1 MFRGLF
7 SIIMPSFAVRRRR
20 AKRRG
25 PSVARVSGANFAPS
39 DSELVGGPKVL
50 LTDLAGD
57 RGGAETEHIA
67 EALGNCAG
75 LEVFRANQGL
85 KIAKANDLIQQL
97 VAAAEQGRELMQAQ
111 GADLLV
117 WGEIVDGGSRLR
129 FLPFVPSADSL
140 PGAVGLGDAL
150 ELPYQF
156 GEDYVPVLHAGVL
169 AAVGPTF
176 KGSRGRIAEVLAP
189 ALQGARGF
197 IEGEAPPD
205 LPPARHAAILTTL
218 GNAFAAHFQLGGGV
232 KKLGNAGAL
241 YKMAL
246 KKISADSEPEVW
258 AVAQSHLAAVLRA
271 QGEGKDEAATENLKR
286 AAVAYQKITET
297 LSRVA
302 HPYDWA
308 LAHINHGLV
317 LYRLSARSGRATY
330 LQEASKSFE
339 EALTVYTKEAMPGR
353 WAEVTNQYGV
363 ILLAMGE
370 QVTGNATL
378 EQAVKRFRQVLE
390 VRKRDRQPLL
400 WAQTANNLG
409 AACFSLA
416 KRNAEAALLR
426 EASACFE
433 GAVEIYENSGGMK
446 KAEVIRNN
454 LHRVERLLSARSG

>member
-7 SIIMPSFAVRRRR
+7 SIILPSFSARRRKP
-20 AKRRG
+20 KRRG
-25 PSVARVSGANFAPS
+25 PAMERVSGANFAPS
-39 DSELVGGPKVL
+39 DADVVGGPKVL
-50 LTDLAGD
+50 LADLAGD
-57 RGGAETEHIA
+57 RGGGETGRISDA
-67 EALGNCAG
+67 LSQCGCLEA
-75 LEVFRANQGL
+75 FRSNQVL
-85 KIAKANDLIQQL
+85 KMNKTGDLVQQL
-97 VAAAEQGRELMQAQ
+97 LGAADQGRQLMHAQ
-111 GADLLV
+111 GADLLI
-117 WGEIVDGGSRLR
+117 WGEVVEGGSRLR
-129 FLPFVPSADSL
+129 FLPFAPSADSL

-150 ELPYQF
+150 ELPFQF

-176 KGSRGRIAEVLAP
+176 KGSRGRIAEFLGP
-189 ALQGARGF
+189 ALQAARGF
-197 IEGEAPPD
+197 IEGEPPD

-218 GNAFAAHFQLGGGV
+218 GNAFAAHSRLGGGG
-232 KKLGNAGAL
+232 KKLGNAGAV
-241 YKMAL
+241 YRMAL
-246 KKISADSEPEVW
+246 KKISAEQEPEVW
-258 AVAQSHLAAVLRA
+258 AVAQSHFAAVLKA
-271 QGEGKDEAATENLKR
+271 QGEGKDEDATEHMKR
-286 AAVAYQKITET
+286 AAIAYQQITET

-317 LYRLSARSGRATY
+317 LYRLSARSGRAAY

-339 EALTVYTKEAMPGR
+339 EALTVYTKEALPGR

-390 VRKRDRQPLL
+390 IRKRDRAPLL

-433 GAVEIYENSGGMK
+433 GAVEIYENSGGKK

>member
-1 MFRGLF
+1 
-7 SIIMPSFAVRRRR
+7 
-20 AKRRG
+20 
-25 PSVARVSGANFAPS
+25 
-39 DSELVGGPKVL
+39 L
-50 LTDLAGD
+50 LADLAGD
-57 RGGAETEHIA
+57 RGGSETAHLSDAITR
-67 EALGNCAG
+67 CDC
-75 LEVFRANQGL
+75 LEVFRSNQQL
-85 KIAKANDLIQQL
+85 KMASSGDLVQQL
-97 VAAAEQGRELMQAQ
+97 VGAAEQGREWMQAQ

-117 WGEIVDGGSRLR
+117 WGEVVEGGSRLR

-150 ELPYQF
+150 DMPYQF
-156 GEDYVPVLHAGVL
+156 GDDFVPVLHAAVL

-176 KGSRGRIAEVLAP
+176 KGARGRIAEFLGP
-189 ALQGARGF
+189 ALGGARGF
-197 IEGEAPPD
+197 IEGEPADMPP
-205 LPPARHAAILTTL
+205 RQHAAVLTTL
-218 GNAFAAHFQLGGGV
+218 GNAFAAHFRLGGGA
-232 KKLGNAGAL
+232 KKLGNAGAV
-241 YKMAL
+241 YRMAL
-246 KKISADSEPEVW
+246 QKISPEQEPEVW
-258 AVAQSHLAAVLRA
+258 AVAQSHFAAILKA
-271 QGEGKDEAATENLKR
+271 QGEGKSEEATEHLKR

-317 LYRLSARSGRATY
+317 LYRLSARSGRANY

-339 EALTVYTKEAMPGR
+339 ESLTVYTKEAMPGR

-390 VRKRDRQPLL
+390 IRKRDKVPLL

-433 GAVEIYENSGGMK
+433 GAVEIYENSGGQK

-454 LHRVERLLSARSG
+454 LHRVERLLAARSG